1 MLQGVLLLFRGKE
14 EEERGLMGVGKRR
27 GEISS
32 QNQGS
37 YAPFVG

>member
-14 EEERGLMGVGKRR
+14 EEGDGVGKGR
-27 GEISS
+27 GEIAS